1 LVSHSNMDIYCFFV
15 FFNSISECM
24 RFDSLLSPNW
34 DDAVLEYSTILECM
48 LNRALKKKR
57 KEERKQREGMQ
68 VPCRVGSAFVRLR

>member
-1 LVSHSNMDIYCFFV
+1 
-15 FFNSISECM
+15 M

-57 KEERKQREGMQ
+57 KENKERG
-68 VPCRVGSAFVRLR
+68 CRYHAGLGQLLLG